1 MITRVCQRTLKMGN
15 YFILLYTFLKR
26 LYNFLNYNTFEIFHL
41 NLSFFFFFI
50 FNEKWVITT
59 SCFIDVSNI
68 FMKKHLHS
76 W

>member
-41 NLSFFFFFI
+41 NLSFFFFLFL
-50 FNEKWVITT
+50 
-59 SCFIDVSNI
+59 
-68 FMKKHLHS
+68 MKNGL
-76 W
+76 